1 MQSKMMLGNAEIKPS
16 ATFQRDGAEPFF
28 VHFFCS
34 RRSSQR
40 VRVACGGRDSH
51 GYAGSSRL
59 SLTMTKNKHSKRL
72 LLLLFIVVSWI
83 TAL

>member
-1 MQSKMMLGNAEIKPS
+1 MMLGNAEIEPS
-16 ATFQRDGAEPFF
+16 ATFQKDGAEPFS

-59 SLTMTKNKHSKRL
+59 SLTTTKNKHSKK
-72 LLLLFIVVSWI
+72 LLFCGFLNKCTVG
-83 TAL
+83 